1 MARGRGRNGTD
12 SARTFKFEP
21 AGPRT
26 RSDDGTA
33 FMPDPGDG
41 PARIPDDLAESLAE
55 DFLEAATR
63 GEDVAEDVHEQIV
76 PEELGGPFLETSA
89 LEEFANDVD
98 GANPSDAT
106 SEPLPRPIA
115 GLVQPAEEEEDEE
128 N

>member
-1 MARGRGRNGTD
+1 MARGRGRNGAN
-12 SARTFKFEP
+12 SPRTFKFEP
-21 AGPRT
+21 AGPRV

-33 FMPDPGDG
+33 FMPDPESG

-63 GEDVAEDVHEQIV
+63 GEEVAEDVREQIV

-98 GANPSDAT
+98 GANPADAT

-115 GLVQPAEEEEDEE
+115 GLVQPAEEEEEE
-128 N
+128 P